1 MNSDKLIREQ
11 LIALIS
17 GGNAHMPF
25 DQAVENFPVEAMNV
39 EAPNIP
45 YTPWRLLE
53 HMRIAQWD
61 ILEFIR
67 NPKYVSP
74 PWPEG
79 YWPPSG
85 ERADQ
90 ERWEQ
95 TVQGFR
101 SDLQALQQMV
111 QDPATDL
118 YGSLPHAEGYT
129 ILREILVAADHNS
142 YHLGEFGLIRQALNA
157 WR

>member
-1 MNSDKLIREQ
+1 MDADQQVREQ
-11 LIALIS
+11 LIDLLT

-67 NPKYVSP
+67 NPKHVSP

-79 YWPPSG
+79 YWPPADA
-85 ERADQ
+85 RADQ
-90 ERWEQ
+90 ERWNR
-95 TVQGFR
+95 TVQEFR
-101 SDLQALQQMV
+101 SDQRVLQKMV
-111 QDPATDL
+111 QDPANDL
-118 YGSLPHAEGYT
+118 YASLPHAEGYNL
-129 ILREILVAADHNS
+129 LREILVAADHNA

-157 WR
+157 W